1 MRRGRVSIMK
11 GCDFDPRTERGGRAV
26 MAVPGREKDEVDCT
40 GLEQDQL
47 YADIATLLRSNT
59 IK

>member
-1 MRRGRVSIMK
+1 ME

-47 YADIATLLRSNT
+47 YADIATLLRSDT